1 MTILKGYSHRY
12 IPKQNWGDG
21 WKITENKDLDLLDD
35 KTLLRLENIYGN
47 GLISAQEIQN
57 SNDVKNWINKIL
69 KNKSYINLVTIGET
83 NLGRPIWVL
92 DITKGSPKDKPLL
105 LFFTRQHPPEVTGY
119 FAFKSFVEEL
129 INNNPVA
136 ELFLNKYRVLAFPL
150 VNPDGVDLGHW
161 RHNAGGIDTNR
172 DWGHYRQPE
181 IRSIVNFIKKLKENI
196 ITKL

>member
-1 MTILKGYSHRY
+1 M
-12 IPKQNWGDG
+12 
-21 WKITENKDLDLLDD
+21 
-35 KTLLRLENIYGN
+35 
-47 GLISAQEIQN
+47 
-57 SNDVKNWINKIL
+57 
-69 KNKSYINLVTIGET
+69 VTIGET

-161 RHNAGGIDTNR
+161 RHNAEVLILTVIGAITDN
-172 DWGHYRQPE
+172 Q
-181 IRSIVNFIKKLKENI
+181 KLDQ
-196 ITKL
+196 L

>member
-1 MTILKGYSHRY
+1 MKIIDIKKNIEKILDNNKAS
-12 IPKQNWGDG
+12 N
-21 WKITENKDLDLLDD
+21 IT
-35 KTLLRLENIYGN
+35 
-47 GLISAQEIQN
+47 S
-57 SNDVKNWINKIL
+57 INL
-69 KNKSYINLVTIGET
+69 KNKSYINWVTIGET

-92 DITKGSPKDKPLL
+92 DITKGTPTDKPLL

-161 RHNAGGIDTNR
+161 RHNASGIDTCLLYTYPSPRERNR
-172 DWGHYRQPE
+172 SRMP
-181 IRSIVNFIKKLKENI
+181 SSA
-196 ITKL
+196 